1 MPQFFVERTMR
12 VGDEV
17 ALRGGDARHVLRV
30 LRLAKGDWLMLSD
43 GRGKTYRAEIIAT
56 ATTHLTA
63 RITEECAP
71 RRGTPPPTLAIA
83 IIKHDRTEAIIQK
96 AVELGIQRIV
106 PFSSAR
112 TIPTYAAGIKEAKRV
127 RWQRIAHE
135 AAKQSGL
142 PVQPKVDP
150 PSTFE
155 ALMAIASTTELSLL
169 FWEGERT
176 QPISQLGAELKTA
189 AQKLVIIGPEGG
201 FAPEEVARAQTH
213 GVRTVSLGP
222 QILRVETA
230 AVAALALVQFLSGN
244 FEIET

>member
-1 MPQFFVERTMR
+1 MPHYFVERAMH

-17 ALRGGDARHVLRV
+17 VLRGGDARHVLRV
-30 LRLAKGDWLMLSD
+30 LRLARGDWLKLSD
-43 GRGKTYRAEIIAT
+43 GQGKTFRAEIIAT

-63 RITEECAP
+63 RITEECAS
-71 RRGTPPPTLAIA
+71 RQGTPPPLLAIA

-112 TIPTYAAGIKEAKRV
+112 TIPTFAAGIKDAKQV
-127 RWQRIAHE
+127 RWQRIAEE

-142 PVQPKVDP
+142 PFQPKVDP

-169 FWEGERT
+169 FWESERT
-176 QPISQLGAELKTA
+176 QPISQLASALKSA

-201 FAPEEVARAQTH
+201 FAPEEIARAQAH

-230 AVAALALVQFLSGN
+230 AVAALAVIQFLSGN